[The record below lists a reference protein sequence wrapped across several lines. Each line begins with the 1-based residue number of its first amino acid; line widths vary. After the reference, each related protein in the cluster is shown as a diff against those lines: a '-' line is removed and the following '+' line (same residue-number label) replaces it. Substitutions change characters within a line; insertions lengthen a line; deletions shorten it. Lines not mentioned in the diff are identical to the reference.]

1 MSDLS
6 SQQEEKNATIS
17 LTVSSVTAFSVEA
30 IISVSVPS
38 HVWCQALKQGE
49 YFNTEKLLSSGHKQY
64 ISSMKLVLMIILIR
78 ISNNRDFFFKSIN
91 KVFTPLYCCS
101 L

>member
-1 MSDLS
+1 MFDVS
-6 SQQEEKNATIS
+6 SQQEERNATIS
-17 LTVSSVTAFSVEA
+17 LTVSSVSAFSVEA

-49 YFNTEKLLSSGHKQY
+49 YFNPEKLLSSGNKQY
-64 ISSMKLVLMIILIR
+64 ISSMKLVFYDYNIR

>member
-1 MSDLS
+1 MSDVS
-6 SQQEEKNATIS
+6 SQQEERNATIS
-17 LTVSSVTAFSVEA
+17 LTVSSVSAFSVEA

-64 ISSMKLVLMIILIR
+64 ISSMKLVFL
-78 ISNNRDFFFKSIN
+78 
-91 KVFTPLYCCS
+91 
-101 L
+101 